1 MVSGNTKRIE
11 QFNELLEEVK
21 KDRASAVGQ
30 RTDERYQMDWK
41 DFNDTIESRR
51 KRRKVMPDIK
61 VCVANELEAEGNG
74 NSECESDSE

>member
-1 MVSGNTKRIE
+1 
-11 QFNELLEEVK
+11 
-21 KDRASAVGQ
+21 
-30 RTDERYQMDWK
+30 MDWK